1 MTARVRPHP
10 LAPPQPADL
19 ALAWLDLDPQ
29 PRLICTRALD
39 LVWANTAA
47 HEALDGDGD
56 LDLRNGVIAARE
68 RVHQS
73 ALCAFVKGC
82 EAMLSTLALPA
93 PDGDGHLLLRGRRL
107 DAQGSA
113 ENEGYVGLAFLR
125 STGAFRAL
133 HADVERAF
141 QLTPSEYRVLLRM
154 IDGFTAEGI
163 AAATTLSVETVRSHI
178 RHIYAKLGVASR
190 EAMFAKILPF
200 RL

>member
-1 MTARVRPHP
+1 MDEHLDTSLSSAAR
-10 LAPPQPADL
+10 APDL
-19 ALAWLDLDPQ
+19 ALAWLDLEPQ
-29 PRLICTRALD
+29 PRLICTRTLE
-39 LVWANTAA
+39 LVWANDAA
-47 HEALDGDGD
+47 REALAGDGD
-56 LDLRNGVIAARE
+56 LDLRDGVVVARE
-68 RVHQS
+68 RIHRS
-73 ALCAFVKGC
+73 ALCAFVEGC

-113 ENEGYVGLAFLR
+113 EFVGLTFLR
-125 STGAFRAL
+125 SNGAFRAL
-133 HADVERAF
+133 YADVERAF

-154 IDGFTAEGI
+154 IDGVTAEGI